1 MKLTQT
7 RVPDVVVIEPNVFDD
22 DRGWFM
28 ETFNEPAFHARLRAL
43 GLALPRPLIQDNHS
57 SSKKGVLRGLHFQ
70 LAPHAQGKLVRV
82 VKGAAWDV
90 AVDIRKGSP
99 TYGMWVGE
107 ELTAENR
114 KMMWIPEGFAHGFIA
129 LEDDTHFLYKTT
141 DVYSKESEGSLAWDD
156 PDLAIHWP
164 RIGEPNVSEKD
175 RKAPAFKDF
184 EGVDVPAAKSDVVL
198 QQFRVIGDE
207 RGSLISLECADN
219 VPFIIKRVYYIF
231 STQADVSRGFHAH
244 RDLQQLAICV
254 SGKCRMTLDDGHS
267 RQDVWLDKPNKG
279 VLIRNLIW
287 REMHDF
293 SEDCV
298 LMVLASGHYDE
309 SDYIRNYEDFVKE
322 VANGKK

>member
-1 MKLTQT
+1 M
-7 RVPDVVVIEPNVFDD
+7 
-22 DRGWFM
+22 
-28 ETFNEPAFHARLRAL
+28 
-43 GLALPRPLIQDNHS
+43 
-57 SSKKGVLRGLHFQ
+57 
-70 LAPHAQGKLVRV
+70 
-82 VKGAAWDV
+82 
-90 AVDIRKGSP
+90 DIRKDSP
-99 TYGMWVGE
+99 TYGLWVGE
-107 ELTAENR
+107 KLTAKNR

-141 DVYSKESEGSLAWDD
+141 DIYSKQSEGSLAWDD
-156 PDLAIHWP
+156 PDLAIQWP
-164 RIGEPNVSEKD
+164 GIDELNVSEKD
-175 RKAPAFKDF
+175 RQAPAFKDF
-184 EGVDVPAAKSDVVL
+184 DGVDVPASHSDVLL

-219 VPFIIKRVYYIF
+219 VPFIIRRVYYIF
-231 STQADVSRGFHAH
+231 GTRADVSRGFHAH

-267 RQDVWLDKPNKG
+267 RQDVWLDEPNKG